1 MLAPNIYLLVTGA
14 LCVMEALCQAGYSH
28 SPLVKACGTGVAD
41 VLCVNNYAAVLPY
54 HFYRDPIINATYE
67 SAFGL
72 TIVGND
78 TSFHKVENA
87 SFLVFDKKRG
97 LEILGDAPNSRYMFN
112 ENGSN
117 LSIATFNTTTN
128 KTTTIVNNYYG
139 FYFNC
144 VNDLVVDSKGDIWF
158 TDPMYSWFNALVD
171 TPPQLPTATY
181 RFRPSTGAVTVVDDS
196 MKTLYIAESG
206 AVSGTWD
213 YNLTT
218 IHGSR
223 FNHTAKRGV
232 YAFTINDAPNGS
244 GRYLTNRHPIYL
256 TQDRTP
262 DGLKVAANGYVV
274 TASGKGVN
282 VVDPVGT
289 LLVRIQT
296 NFSVQN
302 YVWTGREYDDLWIMG
317 RGGVQRVQWN
327 LTGQVLK

>member
-1 MLAPNIYLLVTGA
+1 MSIGGREQRTG
-14 LCVMEALCQAGYSH
+14 
-28 SPLVKACGTGVAD
+28 
-41 VLCVNNYAAVLPY
+41 
-54 HFYRDPIINATYE
+54 
-67 SAFGL
+67 
-72 TIVGND
+72 
-78 TSFHKVENA
+78 
-87 SFLVFDKKRG
+87 
-97 LEILGDAPNSRYMFN
+97 
-112 ENGSN
+112 
-117 LSIATFNTTTN
+117 IATFNTTTN

-171 TPPQLPTATY
+171 TPPQLPTALISSSSGSQTY

-196 MKTLYIAESG
+196 MVQPNGIAMPPDEKTLYIAESG